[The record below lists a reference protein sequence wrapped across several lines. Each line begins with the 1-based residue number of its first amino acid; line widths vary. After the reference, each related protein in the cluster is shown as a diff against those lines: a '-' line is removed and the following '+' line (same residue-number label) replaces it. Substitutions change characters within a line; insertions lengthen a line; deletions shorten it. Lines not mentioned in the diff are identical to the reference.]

1 MNTAAYQLMAC
12 RTECD
17 QERSAYNLKNNH
29 PLSTRLLHATIGLQG
44 EVGELAGA
52 IERWL
57 YYNQPLDSVNVV
69 EELGDCLWYIALA
82 CNALGVP
89 MADVMDRN
97 IAKLV
102 KRFPEKYTELAAVEE
117 NRNRKAERAV
127 LEQTGNGWA
136 EPPFESES

>member
-1 MNTAAYQLMAC
+1 MHPAAYQLMAL

-17 QERSAYNLKNNH
+17 QERSAYNLKNYH
-29 PLSTRLLHATIGLQG
+29 PFSTRLLHATIGLQG

-82 CNALGVP
+82 CNALGISIP
-89 MADVMDRN
+89 DVMDCN
-97 IAKLV
+97 IAKLAN
-102 KRFPEKYTELAAVEE
+102 RYPEKYTEIAAAEK
-117 NRNRKAERAV
+117 NRNRKAERAA

-136 EPPFESES
+136 EPPEESES